1 MIAIGKSGAIRSPA
15 GVPDHTTARLS
26 IAPRGRPIRLR
37 MGSLALAGVACLIVT
52 CAVVGLRLLALGVRG
67 RQLPELAL
75 AATYLLFGAIG
86 YPLGAFAR
94 ALAAT
99 GDSEAGGWLAA
110 ALAIQNFGIA
120 GVYFFV
126 GRVFRPDGSGPPL
139 AVLGA
144 VALGASWMGHAFDP
158 GFEGAHSIGP
168 WYYLGLA
175 TRAAAFVWGA
185 AEAFSY
191 WGRLRR
197 RVAIG
202 LADPVVA
209 NRMWLWGASS
219 AWIAVAFG
227 VFTLG
232 TFTAGGVNAT
242 PIVLALSACGIAA
255 AAAMMLAFFP
265 PARYRRWL
273 IADAAVRAAQR

>member
-1 MIAIGKSGAIRSPA
+1 MGSFAVA
-15 GVPDHTTARLS
+15 GV
-26 IAPRGRPIRLR
+26 G
-37 MGSLALAGVACLIVT
+37 CLIVT
-52 CAVVGLRLLALGVRG
+52 CAVVGIRLLTLGVRG
-67 RQLPELAL
+67 RRLPELAL

-94 ALAAT
+94 ALAAN
-99 GDSEAGGWLAA
+99 GASDAGGWLAA

-126 GRVFRPDGSGPPL
+126 GRVFRPDRSGPPL
-139 AVLGA
+139 AALGA
-144 VALGASWMGHAFDP
+144 VVLALSWMGHAFDP
-158 GFEGAHSIGP
+158 GFEGALSIGP
-168 WYYLGLA
+168 WYYLGLG

-191 WGRLRR
+191 WAMLRR

-232 TFTAGGVNAT
+232 SLTPGGVNAT
-242 PIVLALSACGIAA
+242 PIVLALSGCGIAA
-255 AAAMMLAFFP
+255 AAAMTLAFFP
-265 PARYRRWL
+265 PLRYRRWL
-273 IADAAVRAAQR
+273 ITAAAERAAQG

>member
-1 MIAIGKSGAIRSPA
+1 
-15 GVPDHTTARLS
+15 
-26 IAPRGRPIRLR
+26 
-37 MGSLALAGVACLIVT
+37 MGSLALAGVGCLIVT
-52 CAVVGLRLLALGVRG
+52 CAVVGIRLLALGVRG

-94 ALAAT
+94 ALAAN
-99 GDSEAGGWLAA
+99 GDSAAGGWLAV
-110 ALAIQNFGIA
+110 ALAVQNFGIA
-120 GVYFFV
+120 GVFFFV

-139 AVLGA
+139 AALGA
-144 VALGASWMGHAFDP
+144 VILAVSWMGHAFDP
-158 GFEGAHSIGP
+158 GFEGALSRGP

-175 TRAAAFVWGA
+175 TRASAFVWGA
-185 AEAFSY
+185 VEAFSY
-191 WGRLRR
+191 SALLRR
-197 RVAIG
+197 RVALG
-202 LADPVVA
+202 LVDPVVA

-232 TFTAGGVNAT
+232 TLTHDGVNAT
-242 PIVLALSACGIAA
+242 PIVLALSGCGIAA
-255 AAAMMLAFFP
+255 AAAMTLAFFP

-273 IADAAVRAAQR
+273 VAGAAARSAQR